1 MPTEKTAAQLLAE
14 LFRRGG
20 LTRAVRRARV
30 ALVWPQVAGPKL
42 SRFTRA
48 RSFRDGILYVDTT
61 DSETAMHLSLQRERF
76 IGAFRARGH
85 SELKDIRF
93 VPGKV
98 EAAAPAGPELPAEA
112 APEDAEALSR
122 ALSGLELPEEVAR
135 AALSASQ
142 GIARTRTRRRHLGWT
157 PCAVCGTLSEQPGLC
172 FTCERY
178 SQETGTQ
185 RAALKLRHDPEADVP
200 WLTADQREV
209 AVHLSSNQLAELMQT
224 LLPQVIADESLRQQL
239 EQVARNWLA
248 LRFGVSAAQLT
259 DGQWEA
265 LPANVLRVLGRG

>member
-1 MPTEKTAAQLLAE
+1 MAEKTARELLAE

-76 IGAFRARGH
+76 LKAFRAKGH
-85 SELKDIRF
+85 RELKDIRF
-93 VPGKV
+93 VPGRV
-98 EAAAPAGPELPAEA
+98 EAPAAEQPELPEEAAAEDVA
-112 APEDAEALSR
+112 ALTG
-122 ALSGLELPEEVAR
+122 ALSGLELPEAVAQ
-135 AALSASQ
+135 AALAAGE
-142 GIARTRTRRRHLGWT
+142 GIARNRTRRRHLGWT

-178 SQETGTQ
+178 SQEAATQ
-185 RAALKLRHDPEADVP
+185 RAASALRHEPTAEVA
-200 WLTADQREV
+200 WLTADQKRV
-209 AVHLSSNQLAELMQT
+209 AVHLSSGQLAELMQT
-224 LLPQVIADESLRQQL
+224 LLPQVIADGRLRPQL
-239 EQVARNWLA
+239 EQVARNWLL
-248 LRFGVSAAQLT
+248 LRHGLSGEQLT
-259 DGQWEA
+259 DEHWEA